1 MLTKEEIEKKYPGK
15 KLSEIKVLNF
25 YGKNFSNIDIIS
37 QMKSLK
43 IVSLSS
49 NKINSLKPF
58 NSLPNLKELFIR
70 NNEIEKI
77 DEIDYLQNCDKL
89 KTLWISENPVC
100 DRKEFKKKLI
110 KKLPKLKNLD
120 DADVIEIKKDIEKKE
135 TNNKFTIHEDKLEDL
150 LLDYGQ
156 DDNINNK
163 ENNNINDKDND
174 NKQENKDIDNNN
186 KLDNKNN
193 NKMLDSKSD
202 IFKSNIINKEE
213 TKIFINKENNK
224 NQDIINN
231 EAEPN
236 YDILNDILKNVDT
249 SQSFIRK
256 NNPNSD
262 IKKID
267 INNINENDNI
277 NNNENM
283 PINNNKNDIS
293 LTRNINDL
301 IKEAKLIP
309 NNDNNNNMNN
319 IDSKS
324 NYSEVDKILGEVDTS
339 QTILKKKENENNN
352 EINNILKDVQS
363 SSPEFNEIN
372 LNSKP
377 EEKNIA
383 SIDDI
388 RKMFNNDLMPPGRIS
403 RSNLYGNQ
411 NISDTKINSIFKND
425 MITSESYNRN
435 ISNRENNGP
444 YKPDFKIPNH
454 LQNYNY
460 NYDKRMKYEIKPS
473 HENRIRAIK
482 NLMEDLSLENLLL
495 VKNRIISRLNGQK

>member
-1 MLTKEEIEKKYPGK
+1 
-15 KLSEIKVLNF
+15 
-25 YGKNFSNIDIIS
+25 
-37 QMKSLK
+37 
-43 IVSLSS
+43 
-49 NKINSLKPF
+49 
-58 NSLPNLKELFIR
+58 
-70 NNEIEKI
+70 
-77 DEIDYLQNCDKL
+77 
-89 KTLWISENPVC
+89 
-100 DRKEFKKKLI
+100 
-110 KKLPKLKNLD
+110 
-120 DADVIEIKKDIEKKE
+120 
-135 TNNKFTIHEDKLEDL
+135 
-150 LLDYGQ
+150 
-156 DDNINNK
+156 
-163 ENNNINDKDND
+163 
-174 NKQENKDIDNNN
+174 
-186 KLDNKNN
+186 
-193 NKMLDSKSD
+193 
-202 IFKSNIINKEE
+202 
-213 TKIFINKENNK
+213 
-224 NQDIINN
+224 
-231 EAEPN
+231 
-236 YDILNDILKNVDT
+236 
-249 SQSFIRK
+249 
-256 NNPNSD
+256 
-262 IKKID
+262 
-267 INNINENDNI
+267 
-277 NNNENM
+277 M

-301 IKEAKLIP
+301 IKEAKLIQ
-309 NNDNNNNMNN
+309 NNDNNNMNN

-411 NISDTKINSIFKND
+411 NISDTKINSIFKNE